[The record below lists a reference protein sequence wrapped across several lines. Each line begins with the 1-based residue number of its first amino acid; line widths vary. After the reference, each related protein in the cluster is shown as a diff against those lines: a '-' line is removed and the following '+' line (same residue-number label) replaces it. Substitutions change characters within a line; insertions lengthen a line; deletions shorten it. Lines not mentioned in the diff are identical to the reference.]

1 MGFVLAS
8 PLPLGRSG
16 ASGPQGDASALA
28 SLAQATTPLS
38 GGGGGGGGGYRPL
51 HPGHWARRLG
61 AWATRPGQP
70 GGVSRVLAPMAF
82 AAPSGG
88 RYGATCAGGVCGG
101 GAGEL
106 GGDPL
111 GPTGALADNPAAL
124 GNTLDPDA
132 VPGDGGGAGGGAS
145 DGAAN
150 GEANGEG
157 TGDGSGGAD
166 NGPTGGGSNGSGG
179 FPQTMPTGGGGG
191 GNGPFPIIINPVGV
205 VPEPATWAMMVM
217 GFGAVA
223 YGLRRRMRRASLG

>member
-16 ASGPQGDASALA
+16 ASGPKGDASALA
-28 SLAQATTPLS
+28 SLAQATMPLS
-38 GGGGGGGGGYRPL
+38 GGGGGGGVGYRPL
-51 HPGHWARRLG
+51 HPGYWARRLG
-61 AWATRPGQP
+61 AWATHPGRP

-101 GAGEL
+101 GAGQL
-106 GGDPL
+106 GGDPF
-111 GPTGALADNPAAL
+111 GPTGALADDPAAL
-124 GNTLDPDA
+124 GNTFDPDA
-132 VPGDGGGAGGGAS
+132 VPGAGGGAS
-145 DGAAN
+145 DGGAN
-150 GEANGEG
+150 GGG

-166 NGPTGGGSNGSGG
+166 NDPSDGGSKGSGG
-179 FPQTMPTGGGGG
+179 FGPPTMPTGGG
-191 GNGPFPIIINPVGV
+191 GNGPFPIIIKPVGG

-217 GFGAVA
+217 GFGTVA